1 VSARLLLGDAFRL
14 ARQHFRKALLAG
26 ALLMLASKL
35 IFISSRLFSI
45 HVEAISYNAIE
56 WPVYLVTAFLTA
68 QFAFN
73 VHRFVILERK
83 SFLFATG
90 KVFLLFFAAVVVID
104 LAFFIPKALLG
115 DVIFWRIWDKSP
127 YVLLGQQLQWRYAIS
142 MGIDVTALFLF
153 AWVLVIPAYIVAQQK
168 LGLRTSSAIGR
179 KMHFQVA
186 FGIVCLQLLLG
197 VIVTG
202 VTYVGWGISSAIV
215 SPIPFDNIKLYSS
228 VNIVVQNL
236 LHAPISFFTVL
247 LGATFT
253 SAAYLRG
260 IAAYR
265 GAASEFTD
273 GSQTTSLL

>member
-1 VSARLLLGDAFRL
+1 VDAIPHEFLAWLVYLLG
-14 ARQHFRKALLAG
+14 
-26 ALLMLASKL
+26 
-35 IFISSRLFSI
+35 
-45 HVEAISYNAIE
+45 
-56 WPVYLVTAFLTA
+56 TFLTA

-73 VHRFVILERK
+73 VHRFAILERK

-90 KVFLLFFAAVVVID
+90 KVFWLFFAAVVVID
-104 LAFFIPKALLG
+104 LAFFIPKQLLG
-115 DVIFWRIWDKSP
+115 DVIFWHIWDDDP
-127 YVLLGQQLQWRYAIS
+127 RVLLGQQIQWRSAIS
-142 MGIDVTALFLF
+142 MGIDIAVLFLF
-153 AWVLVIPAYIVAQQK
+153 AWLLVIPAYIVAQQK
-168 LGLRTSSAIGR
+168 LGLRTSFPIGR

-186 FGIVCLQLLLG
+186 FGIVCLQLLAA

-215 SPIPFDNIKLYSS
+215 SPIAFDDIKLFSS

-236 LHAPISFFTVL
+236 LLAPISFFTVL

-273 GSQTTSLL
+273 GSQTTLLL